1 MRYSQNTMK
10 GAAFY
15 AGATFMVIVMN
26 SFAKLLSEVHDPI
39 EIVFYRNI
47 VALVFICAFLTI
59 KRDWHRV
66 KTERPISHVYRSVL
80 GTLSVVLVFHTYKY
94 LPIADATTILYAA
107 PLIVTALSVPMLGER
122 VGLPRWCAVL
132 VGFIGVMVISSP
144 EGSETLTGY
153 FFGIGAATT
162 IALVSVYLREL
173 GKTED
178 SMTTVFWFMV
188 IGTVLT
194 GLYMPFGGH
203 LPSLTACGIIFIVGT
218 AGLAQQFLKT
228 HGLAMAQAAIL
239 TPIQF
244 TGLIWAAFF
253 GVVLYGDWPEANIW
267 IGATIVIG
275 ANLFIL
281 WREQR
286 KKAMQVKGEEPL

>member
-47 VALVFICAFLTI
+47 VALLFICAFLTI
-59 KRDWHRV
+59 KKDWHRV

-153 FFGIGAATT
+153 FFGISAATT

-188 IGTVLT
+188 IGTILT
-194 GLYMPFGGH
+194 GLYMPFDGH

-253 GVVLYGDWPEANIW
+253 GVVLYGDWPENNIW
-267 IGATIVIG
+267 IGAAIVIG

-286 KKAMQVKGEEPL
+286 KKAMQVKQEEPL